1 MRRFGVFAAIAVALA
16 TVVAGCGGDGLA
28 TSERSSPGSTA
39 SVSTGRSPGSPTGAP
54 TASETPRVELPP
66 GTPHV
71 VVEDLAPADLD
82 LTSLIPRGTDVER
95 SWTTRTPVSVVI
107 AYVKPGADPFRAD
120 RGTLVWRHFDAAPAW
135 RAVAWFPVDAEVGV
149 LGVDG
154 LVADVTGDGMQD
166 LLLSASTGGSGAC
179 ARWAVID
186 VSTAESVFGR
196 DLCDGRIDPSVDP
209 VGLVVDQAVYR
220 TGDPH
225 CCPSAFETT
234 VLTYDGDRSWSV
246 ASNDVRNAA

>member
-1 MRRFGVFAAIAVALA
+1 MRRFDVFAAIALAVVTVA
-16 TVVAGCGGDGLA
+16 AGCGGEPA
-28 TSERSSPGSTA
+28 TSERSSSRPTD
-39 SVSTGRSPGSPTGAP
+39 SVSAGRSSRAPTEAPSASGAP
-54 TASETPRVELPP
+54 GVELPP
-66 GTPHV
+66 GTPGV

-107 AYVKPGADPFRAD
+107 AYVKPSGDPFRAD
-120 RGTLVWRHFDAAPAW
+120 RGTLVWRHFDVAPAW
-135 RAVAWFPVDAEVGV
+135 RAVAWFPLDAEAGV
-149 LGVDG
+149 LGIDG

-166 LLLSASTGGSGAC
+166 VLLSASTGGSGAC

-186 VSTAESVFGR
+186 VSGATAVFAR

-220 TGDPH
+220 LGDPH
-225 CCPSAFETT
+225 CCPSAFKTT
-234 VLTYDGDRSWSV
+234 VLTYDGDGSWSV
-246 ASNDVRNAA
+246 MSKDVRNAA